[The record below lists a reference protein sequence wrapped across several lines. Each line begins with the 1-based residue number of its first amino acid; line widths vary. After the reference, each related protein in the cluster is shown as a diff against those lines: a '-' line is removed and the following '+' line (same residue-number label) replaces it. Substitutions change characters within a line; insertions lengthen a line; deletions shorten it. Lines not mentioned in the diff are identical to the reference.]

1 LYKDGICSYN
11 GWDFL
16 NVSMKRESPECV
28 LICRPKQGQGI
39 FVAYTL
45 GPHTG
50 LGTGVAEVQLMVTV
64 GALLRAVR
72 LELETPN
79 YEIKTKLMP
88 ISGHDPKFKIRV
100 VENRK
105 I

>member
-1 LYKDGICSYN
+1 LYKDEICSCN

-45 GPHTG
+45 GPHTC
-50 LGTGVAEVQLMVTV
+50 LGTGVAEVQLMVGGRV
-64 GALLRAVR
+64 AAGRPFGIGNAQLRDQNQTHAH
-72 LELETPN
+72 PG
-79 YEIKTKLMP
+79 P
-88 ISGHDPKFKIRV
+88 DPKFKIRV